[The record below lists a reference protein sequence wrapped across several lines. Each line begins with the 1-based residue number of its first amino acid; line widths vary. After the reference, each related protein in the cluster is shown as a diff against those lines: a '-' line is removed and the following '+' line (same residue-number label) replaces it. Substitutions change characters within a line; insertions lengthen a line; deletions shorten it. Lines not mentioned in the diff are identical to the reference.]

1 MVVQDHDS
9 GISDASAPTRANRQ
23 PQPTA
28 PLLRLLVFVGG
39 FSSIGVELTMSR
51 LIAPYFGSSTF
62 IWASL
67 IGLTLTFLAL
77 GYYIGGRAADRWPHA
92 SLLYIVMAVAA
103 VAVAAI
109 PLAARPLL
117 LGSLEAFSALD
128 AGAFYGTL
136 VGTLLLLAVPVTL
149 LGFVSPF
156 AIRLKLVDVDSAG
169 NTAGSLYALST
180 LGSIA
185 GSFLPVLLLIPWLG
199 ATATLVTL
207 SLLLLLP
214 ALAGLLIL
222 RARATAAVLAIIA
235 LSVPAV
241 TLAASAG
248 IRPADR
254 GTLLHEEESAY
265 NYIQV
270 VDENGAHE
278 LILNEGRAV
287 HSIYNPDQLLTG
299 GPWDYFMAAPL
310 LVTDTPHPAPEN
322 ALIIGLAGGTTAR
335 QLTAAFGP
343 IPITGVEIDPSIV
356 DVGRRYFGLNDLA
369 NLSVEVEDGRYALR
383 TTSDNF
389 DLIGIDAYRQPYI
402 PFQLTTREFFQEV
415 QSHLRPGGV
424 AVINAGRTQTDFRLV
439 NALAAT
445 LRDVFPHVVA
455 VDVGR
460 YNNTM
465 LIASDSPLSAD
476 ALAVNIATLPPD
488 SPVREVSR
496 WIAES
501 GNTREI
507 QPGGLVFTDD
517 HAPVE
522 LVIDTMIL
530 DAAREITGGAP

>member
-1 MVVQDHDS
+1 
-9 GISDASAPTRANRQ
+9 
-23 PQPTA
+23 
-28 PLLRLLVFVGG
+28 
-39 FSSIGVELTMSR
+39 
-51 LIAPYFGSSTF
+51 
-62 IWASL
+62 
-67 IGLTLTFLAL
+67 
-77 GYYIGGRAADRWPHA
+77 
-92 SLLYIVMAVAA
+92 
-103 VAVAAI
+103 
-109 PLAARPLL
+109 
-117 LGSLEAFSALD
+117 
-128 AGAFYGTL
+128 
-136 VGTLLLLAVPVTL
+136 
-149 LGFVSPF
+149 
-156 AIRLKLVDVDSAG
+156 
-169 NTAGSLYALST
+169 
-180 LGSIA
+180 
-185 GSFLPVLLLIPWLG
+185 
-199 ATATLVTL
+199 
-207 SLLLLLP
+207 LLLP

-222 RARATAAVLAIIA
+222 RSRATAAVLAVIA
-235 LSVPAV
+235 LAVPAV
-241 TLAASAG
+241 TLAASGG

-270 VDENGAHE
+270 VEENGAHE
-278 LILNEGRAV
+278 LILNEGRAI

-310 LVTDTPHPAPEN
+310 LVADSSDPAPQD

-356 DVGRRYFGLNDLA
+356 QVARDYFGLDDLA
-369 NLSVEVEDGRYALR
+369 NLSVDVEDGRYALR
-383 TTSDNF
+383 TSHDEF

-402 PFQLTTREFFQEV
+402 PFQLTTREFFHEV
-415 QSHLRPGGV
+415 QGHLRPGGV

-439 NALAAT
+439 DALAAT
-445 LRDVFPHVVA
+445 LRDVFPYVLA

-465 LIASDSPLSAD
+465 LIASDSPLTVSA
-476 ALAVNIATLPPD
+476 LSEHVKTLPAD

-496 WIAES
+496 WIEES
-501 GNTREI
+501 GNAREI

>member
-1 MVVQDHDS
+1 MQVQDSDSRSS
-9 GISDASAPTRANRQ
+9 GIPSPSRAISRSQ
-23 PQPTA
+23 QSA

-39 FSSIGVELTMSR
+39 FASIGVELTMSR

-77 GYYIGGRAADRWPHA
+77 GYYLGGRAADRWPHA
-92 SLLYIVMAVAA
+92 SLLYMVMAIAA
-103 VAVAAI
+103 IAVAAI

-117 LGSLEAFSALD
+117 LSSLEAFSALD
-128 AGAFYGTL
+128 ASAFYGTL
-136 VGTLLLLAVPVTL
+136 AGTLLLLAVPVTL
-149 LGFVSPF
+149 LGFASPF
-156 AIRLKLVDVDSAG
+156 AIRLRLVDVDSAG

-199 ATATLVTL
+199 AKATLVTL

-222 RARATAAVLAIIA
+222 RSRTAAAMLTVFAI
-235 LSVPAV
+235 AV
-241 TLAASAG
+241 SAITQASGSG

-270 VDENGAHE
+270 VDENGSHE

-287 HSIYNPDQLLTG
+287 HSIYHPDQLLTG

-310 LVTDTPHPAPEN
+310 LVADSADPAPEN

-343 IPITGVEIDPSIV
+343 ISITGVEIDPSIV
-356 DVGRRYFGLNDLA
+356 QVARNYFGLDDLA
-369 NLSVEVEDGRYALR
+369 NLTVDVEDGRYALR
-383 TTSDNF
+383 TSQETY

-402 PFQLTTREFFQEV
+402 PFQLTTREFFQDV
-415 QSHLRPGGV
+415 QSRLNPGGV
-424 AVINAGRTQTDFRLV
+424 AVVNAGRTQTDYRLV
-439 NALAAT
+439 DALAAT
-445 LRDVFPHVVA
+445 LRDVFPHVLA
-455 VDVGR
+455 IDVGR

-465 LIASDSPLSAD
+465 LIASDSPLSTKALSANVD
-476 ALAVNIATLPPD
+476 ALPAD
-488 SPVREVSR
+488 SPVREVSQ
-496 WIAES
+496 WILES
-501 GNTREI
+501 GNAREI
-507 QPGGLVFTDD
+507 EPGGMVFTDD